1 MTATLPLPIA
11 RLPAALFAVVFAV
24 LAACSPVR
32 RAEEPVVRI
41 AFFQDLS
48 VPDHVDL
55 VSPSF
60 LALEMVVDRRST
72 ERGIEAE
79 VVQLDTGGEPAAA
92 IEMAREVASD
102 PSYVLAV
109 AAPFWHEPSEVA
121 QILAEAGVPTVSLS
135 PVSGSPWA
143 TPAPPP
149 GDAAAL
155 WRRFVPDRSAEAS
168 LLAELAARRSPE
180 GLEEPVCLV
189 RDESAYGQG
198 LVDQVRRGLGAW
210 PSEVIDG
217 WNAAAAAEAVSTAGC
232 RIVVWGGFPPGARDL
247 ALAMRAA
254 GTVRGRPVDL
264 AGDALKTTI
273 PPTSPAGDG
282 AVVGSVACSC
292 VDVSIEIGL
301 ASRRFVN
308 AYQSEHGLSPGIYAA
323 EGWDVGR
330 FTSDAIVSGARDRE
344 AMREA
349 VDALSGFGGVA
360 RTYAFDQMGE
370 LVGADAGL
378 FVAAGTRWLPLPV

>member
-1 MTATLPLPIA
+1 MTATLPAPIA
-11 RLPAALFAVVFAV
+11 RLLSALFAAALAV
-24 LAACSPVR
+24 LATCSPIR
-32 RAEEPVVRI
+32 RAEEPVVKI

-48 VPDHVDL
+48 VSDHVDL

-60 LALEMVVDRRST
+60 LALDMVVARRLTDRGT
-72 ERGIEAE
+72 AAE

-102 PSYVLAV
+102 PSYVMAV
-109 AAPFWHEPSEVA
+109 AAPFWDEPSDVA

-143 TPAPPP
+143 GPSSPP

-168 LLAELAARRSPE
+168 LLAELAGRRSPE

-189 RDESAYGQG
+189 RDGSTYGQG
-198 LVDQVRRGLGAW
+198 LVDQVGRGLGTS

-217 WNAAAAAEAVSTAGC
+217 WNPAAAAEAIVTAGC
-232 RIVVWGGFPPGARDL
+232 RVVVWGGFPPGARDL
-247 ALAMRAA
+247 ARAMRES
-254 GTVRGRPVDL
+254 GSVRGRPVDL

-308 AYQSEHGLSPGIYAA
+308 AYQSEHGLTPGVYAA
-323 EGWDVGR
+323 EGWDAGR
-330 FTSDAIVSGARDRE
+330 FVSDAIVGGARDRE

-349 VDALSGFGGVA
+349 VGALSVFRGVA
-360 RTYAFDQMGE
+360 RTYAFDRMGE
-370 LVGADAGL
+370 LIGGDAGL